1 MPQRDMEKGR
11 DGAAAPPLKMLDRKR
26 GCAANAV
33 LVAFIVTV
41 PSMAILFGARSSAS
55 ALWIGSANASRIG
68 KPTVFHLVQS
78 EVRLIP
84 GCSAQSGLG

>member
-11 DGAAAPPLKMLDRKR
+11 DGAAPPLKMLDRKR

-55 ALWIGSANASRIG
+55 ALWIGSANASRLG

-78 EVRLIP
+78 EVLR
-84 GCSAQSGLG
+84 AFKKLG